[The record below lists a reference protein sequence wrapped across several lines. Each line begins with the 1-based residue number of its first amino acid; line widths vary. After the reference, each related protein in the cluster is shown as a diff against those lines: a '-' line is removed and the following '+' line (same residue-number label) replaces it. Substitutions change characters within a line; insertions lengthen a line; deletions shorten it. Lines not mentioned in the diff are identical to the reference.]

1 MVYFIPASP
10 PYGIKKGIL
19 ILDTIRSFDDKHI
32 WLLRGNL
39 TIGMENRV
47 MVSDISDQ
55 ETLEWF
61 ITIFQIIGE
70 YIIKVAE
77 VAVILVGLE
86 ISGKKELLVIRS

>member
-1 MVYFIPASP
+1 
-10 PYGIKKGIL
+10 
-19 ILDTIRSFDDKHI
+19 
-32 WLLRGNL
+32 
-39 TIGMENRV
+39 MENRV